1 MILSSIET
9 AKIAGARGYEM
20 TDSVQEHDG
29 FDLVDTGHILGSR
42 GLLIGEDELFYT
54 GDISLRERMFMKPA
68 RLPRVNTLIIESTF
82 GVPEYIFPSISE
94 VTHRTNEIISDMY
107 GKGIPV
113 ILMGYSLGKAQLLT
127 RMFGGWD
134 PVYLHDSVA
143 NMNSV
148 YSELG
153 VELKEALSFTE
164 AERRDLLSGS
174 PWVMIAPLMS
184 GRNKFVREMKEKYG
198 AVTVGFSGW
207 ATGGRYKYMMGLD
220 YVMPLSDHCDYNE
233 LVEAVR
239 QCKPKKVY
247 TFHGFA
253 GEFAKSLRKMGFDA
267 LPVEDAE
274 GRSMS
279 LDAFR

>member
-42 GLLIGEDELFYT
+42 GLLMGEDELFYT

-68 RLPRVNTLIIESTF
+68 RLPQVNTLIIESTF

-107 GKGIPV
+107 SKGIPV

-164 AERRDLLSGS
+164 AERRCLLSGS

-220 YVMPLSDHCDYNE
+220 HVMPLSDHCDYNE

-239 QCKPKKVY
+239 QCNPNKVY

-253 GEFAKSLRKMGFDA
+253 REFAKSLRKMGFDA

-274 GRSMS
+274 GRGLS